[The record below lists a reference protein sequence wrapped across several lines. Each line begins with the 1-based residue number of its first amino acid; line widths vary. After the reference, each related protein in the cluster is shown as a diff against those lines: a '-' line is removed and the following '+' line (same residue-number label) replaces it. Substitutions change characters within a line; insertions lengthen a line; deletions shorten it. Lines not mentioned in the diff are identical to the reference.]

1 MARGTNHPR
10 LGWIGSHCAGG
21 SEEGVKFVDFVL
33 GTSRRPGVISPSAT
47 HISAQSQI
55 TCMNMQKPTQFKKR
69 RHTMI
74 LSAACVLLF
83 FVCPQIT
90 IAQVNIMDE
99 LAGTRAR
106 LSMSCAGMVY
116 AGMPPNE
123 ARGGR
128 QISRH
133 LLSALNDNLDLARRG
148 ESNTEFLMRFF
159 DFHAQ
164 RAGFVT
170 GQQQPQRVLDGL
182 HRVGFLLAQLSRDED
197 QDALNRI
204 AQACVMAFR
213 SAS

>member
-1 MARGTNHPR
+1 MDRGSTRPPVE
-10 LGWIGSHCAGG
+10 WVAVHCAGC
-21 SEEGVKFVDFVL
+21 SEAGVRFVDFVL
-33 GTSRRPGVISPSAT
+33 CTDGRLGVISRSAT
-47 HISAQSQI
+47 HISAQSRI
-55 TCMNMQKPTQFKKR
+55 AGMNMQKPTQFKR
-69 RHTMI
+69 RPHTI
-74 LSAACVLLF
+74 TLSAACALLF

-116 AGMPPNE
+116 AGMPPYD
-123 ARGGR
+123 AQGGR

-133 LLSALNDNLDLARRG
+133 LMNALNDNLDLARRG

-170 GQQQPQRVLDGL
+170 GQQQPQSVLDGL
-182 HRVGFLLAQLSRDED
+182 HRVGFLLAQLSASGNRS
-197 QDALNRI
+197 ALRQI
-204 AQACVMAFR
+204 AESCVMYFR
-213 SAS
+213 SSR